1 MLIAEAAEASVEINP
16 LGASAAPTISGNVYV
31 SEGCKDLV
39 LTIRFWLPAA
49 SSAVTRLTEIVAT
62 DAL

>member
-1 MLIAEAAEASVEINP
+1 MLMADAVPAIVEINP
-16 LGASAAPTISGNVYV
+16 PGARAAPTISGNVYV
-31 SEGCKDLV
+31 SDGCSDLV
-39 LTIRFWLPAA
+39 LTIKFWLPAP